1 MAVRILVVDD
11 SRTMRRILVQQLG
24 QAGFPDVDEAEDGLD
39 GLAKL
44 EAGLYD
50 LVLTDLN
57 MPRLDGL
64 GFIREVRKRE
74 DLKDLPVLLVTTR
87 GSEDDVLAAVKE
99 GANNYLTK
107 PLDLAVVKR
116 KIGEVLAASGN
127 GRQR

>member
-24 QAGFPDVDEAEDGLD
+24 QAGFPDVDEAEDGMD

-44 EAGLYD
+44 GAGPYD
-50 LVLTDLN
+50 LVLTDWN

-74 DLKDLPVLLVTTR
+74 DLKDLPVLVVTTR

-99 GANNYLTK
+99 GANNYLMK
-107 PLDLAVVKR
+107 PLDPGTVKE
-116 KIGEVLAASGN
+116 KIGQALVAARKEVGS
-127 GRQR
+127 